1 MKEFF
6 DLPFVAAILPFVKEG
21 LRLLIWI
28 PVVVFLLRWLRT
40 LRRPVDSLPPIA
52 VLVNQASRD
61 KVYLTNNETL
71 LGRSAGSDIV
81 LNFPTISRNHAVILC
96 RDGDW
101 FIVDTRS
108 KTGVEVNGKRI
119 RDRSPIKN
127 GDRISLGGVVYLF
140 SDRIMD

>member
-40 LRRPVDSLPPIA
+40 LRRPVDSPPPIA